1 MIDNIKSINQLLGK
15 KFYIPSF
22 QRGYRWGEKQ
32 VKDLLEDIWEFF
44 NIPKKDEGEFYCL
57 QPIIVKKENTQYRL
71 IDGQQRLTTIFL
83 ILSYLD
89 IYIKRYKYKSLIL
102 EYETRQDSQ
111 DFLENIQNI
120 ETIDDTNIDY
130 YYMSK
135 AYFFIKEWF
144 EKYPE
149 REIDFFNT
157 LTKINISEHN
167 NKDLANNVRVIWYE
181 ISDSEDEIDVF
192 TRINSGK
199 IPLTNAE
206 LIKALFL
213 NSKNFKNEEKNIKQ
227 IEISKEWDEIEYTLQ
242 NNELWSFIAKNKN
255 YPTRIELIFDI
266 LSQSNSKDEYATYRY
281 FAEQKNIINLWSK
294 NDNNVKKIFLSLK
307 YWFENRK
314 LYHLIGY
321 LISQEIKTI
330 DEIYNTFKQN
340 TKTDFIKLLYKY
352 IQDNIKLDNF
362 EELEYGTDDK
372 DIKKILLLFN
382 IATILNNTDSYI
394 RFSFDKFNQEK
405 WSLEHIHAQ
414 NDKGLTSKEA
424 KTSWL
429 ESTRKQIE
437 KLENEES
444 KKLLDNID
452 IMCKLDK
459 IEDDN
464 FINLQNK
471 IISLFGDDGINTID
485 NLALLGVGVN
495 SALSN
500 SIFPI
505 KRQILKQKD
514 SQGEFIPICT
524 KNVFLKY
531 YSDDIKDIYYWSKED
546 RNAYLQAI
554 KDTLNRFM
562 EIGNE

>member
-1 MIDNIKSINQLLGK
+1 MINNIKPINKLLGK
-15 KFYIPSF
+15 EFFIPSF
-22 QRGYRWGEKQ
+22 QRGYRWGEREVQ
-32 VKDLLEDIWEFF
+32 YLLEDIWEFY
-44 NIPKKDEGEFYCL
+44 NIPKKEEGEFYCL
-57 QPIIVKKENTQYRL
+57 QPVVVKKEGNKYRL
-71 IDGQQRLTTIFL
+71 IDGQQRLTTIYL

-89 IYIKRYKYKSLIL
+89 FYMKRYKYKSLIL

-111 DFLENIQNI
+111 SFLQNIQDI
-120 ETIDDTNIDY
+120 EKVNDTNVDY

-135 AYFFIKEWF
+135 AYLFIKDWF

-157 LTKINISEHN
+157 LVKINLNEN
-167 NKDLANNVRVIWYE
+167 DEDLANNVRVIWYE
-181 ISDSEDEIDVF
+181 ISNTEDEIDVF

-213 NSKNFKNEEKNIKQ
+213 NSKNFGNEEKNIKQ

-242 NNELWSFIAKNKN
+242 NDELWSFIVKEQD
-255 YPTRIELIFDI
+255 YPTRIELIFNL
-266 LSQSNSKDEYATYRY
+266 LSYSDKKDDYATYRY
-281 FAEQKNIINLWSK
+281 FTEQKNIVDLWSK
-294 NDNNVKKIFLSLK
+294 EDNNVKKIFLSLK
-307 YWFENRK
+307 YFFEDRTI
-314 LYHLIGY
+314 YHLIGY
-321 LISQEIKTI
+321 LISEGIKTI
-330 DEIYNTFKQN
+330 DEIYNDFKLN
-340 TKTDFIKLLYKY
+340 TKTNFIKILYKY
-352 IQDNIKLDNF
+352 IQDNIKLDDIEN
-362 EELEYGTDDK
+362 LEYEPHDK

-382 IATILNNTDSYI
+382 IATILNNKDSYI

-414 NDKGLTSKEA
+414 NDRGLTSKEA
-424 KTSWL
+424 KISWL
-429 ESTRKQIE
+429 IETKQQID
-437 KLENEES
+437 KLENISYNE
-444 KKLLDNID
+444 LLKEINTMIE
-452 IMCKLDK
+452 LEK
-459 IEDDN
+459 IEDEEFN
-464 FINLQNK
+464 NLQSK
-471 IISLFGDDGINTID
+471 TIRLFGDEDIDTID
-485 NLALLGVGVN
+485 NLALLNVGVN

-531 YSDDIKDIYYWSKED
+531 YSDDVKNIYYWSKND
-546 RNAYLQAI
+546 RKAYLKAI
-554 KDTLNRFM
+554 KNTLNKFM

>member
-1 MIDNIKSINQLLGK
+1 MIDNIRSINQLLGQE
-15 KFYIPSF
+15 FYIPSF

-57 QPIIVKKENTQYRL
+57 QPIIVKKDNDKYRL

-89 IYIKRYKYKSLIL
+89 IYIKRYKYQSLTL

-111 DFLENIQNI
+111 YFLENIQNLEEI
-120 ETIDDTNIDY
+120 NDTNIDY

-157 LTKINISEHN
+157 LTKVNLSEE

-181 ISDSEDEIDVF
+181 ISEYEDEIDVF

-199 IPLTNAE
+199 ISLTNAE

-242 NNELWSFIAKNKN
+242 NNELWTFIAKDKD
-255 YPTRIELIFDI
+255 YSTRMEVIFDL
-266 LSQSNSKDEYATYRY
+266 LSQSKEKDEYATYRF
-281 FAEQKNIINLWSK
+281 FAEQKNIVNLWS
-294 NDNNVKKIFLSLK
+294 NDDDNVKKIFLSLK
-307 YWFENRK
+307 YWFGDRK
-314 LYHLIGY
+314 LYHLLGY
-321 LISQEIKTI
+321 LISENIKTI
-330 DEIYNTFKQN
+330 DDIYNDFKLN
-340 TKTDFIKLLYKY
+340 TKKNFTKILYRH
-352 IQDNIKLDNF
+352 IQKNIKLDNI
-362 EELEYGTDDK
+362 EELEYGSNDN

-382 IATILNNTDSYI
+382 IATILNNRDSYI

-414 NDKGLTSKEA
+414 NDKGLVSKEA
-424 KTSWL
+424 KISWL
-429 ESTRKQIE
+429 EETKKQIE
-437 KLENEES
+437 KL
-444 KKLLDNID
+444 DNQDDLINK
-452 IMCKLDK
+452 INTMIQLDK
-459 IEDDN
+459 IEDDD
-464 FINLQNK
+464 FRSLQNE
-471 IISLFGDDGINTID
+471 IITLFGDDEIDTID

-546 RNAYLQAI
+546 RSAYLKAI
-554 KDTLNRFM
+554 KNTLNKFM

>member
-1 MIDNIKSINQLLGK
+1 MIDNIRSINQLLGK
-15 KFYIPSF
+15 NFYIPSF

-57 QPIIVKKENTQYRL
+57 QPIIVKKDDDKYRL

-89 IYIKRYKYKSLIL
+89 IYIQRYKYQSLTL
-102 EYETRQDSQ
+102 EYETRQNSQ
-111 DFLENIQNI
+111 NFLENIQNL
-120 ETIDDTNIDY
+120 EKIDDTNIDY

-144 EKYPE
+144 EEYPE

-157 LTKINISEHN
+157 LTKINISEN

-181 ISDSEDEIDVF
+181 ISDNEDEIDVF

-213 NSKNFKNEEKNIKQ
+213 NSKNFKDEEKNIKQ

-242 NNELWSFIAKNKN
+242 NNELWSVIVKNKN
-255 YPTRIELIFDI
+255 YPTRIELIFDL
-266 LSQSNSKDEYATYRY
+266 LSQTNSKDEYATYRY
-281 FAEQKNIINLWSK
+281 FAEQKNIIDLWSK

-307 YWFENRK
+307 YWFEDRK

-330 DEIYNTFKQN
+330 DEIYNIFKQN
-340 TKTDFIKLLYKY
+340 KKTDFIKILYKN
-352 IQDNIKLDNF
+352 IQDNVKLDNI
-362 EELEYGTDDK
+362 EELEYGINDK
-372 DIKKILLLFN
+372 DIKNILLLFN
-382 IATILNNTDSYI
+382 IATILNNSDSYI

-414 NDKGLTSKEA
+414 NDKGLISKEA
-424 KTSWL
+424 KISWL
-429 ESTRKQIE
+429 IETKTQIE
-437 KLENEES
+437 KLENDENNN
-444 KKLLDNID
+444 LVDNINQ
-452 IMCKLDK
+452 MVQLDK
-459 IEDDN
+459 IDDDD
-464 FINLQNK
+464 FRNLQNE
-471 IISLFGDDGINTID
+471 IIKVFGDDDIDTID

-531 YSDDIKDIYYWSKED
+531 YSDDVKNVYYWSQED
-546 RNAYLQAI
+546 RTAYLDAI
-554 KDTLNRFM
+554 KNTLNKFM